1 MKNKEERFL
10 QRMSSKPT
18 STPQNINIASPPKK
32 KKTKNKIRVNL
43 QSNE

>member
-18 STPQNINIASPPKK
+18 STPENINIAPKK
-32 KKTKNKIRVNL
+32 K
-43 QSNE
+43 QE